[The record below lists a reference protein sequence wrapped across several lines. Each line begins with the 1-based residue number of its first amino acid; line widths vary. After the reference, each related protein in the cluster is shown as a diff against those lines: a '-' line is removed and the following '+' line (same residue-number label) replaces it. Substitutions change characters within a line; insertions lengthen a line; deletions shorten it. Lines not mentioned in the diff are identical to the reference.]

1 MPQITFDE
9 VSVSFSDKPILNSVN
24 GTIHKGEKI
33 ALIGRNGEGKS
44 TLMKVIAGLIE
55 PSEGELKS

>member
-9 VSVSFSDKPILNSVN
+9 VSVSFSEKPILNKVN
-24 GTIHKGEKI
+24 ATIFKGDKI

-44 TLMKVIAGLIE
+44 TLMKVISRLIE
-55 PSEGELKS
+55 PLEG